1 MGKKKKKKSKKR
13 QKEDFGSVEFYCK
26 KCDYTFEID
35 WETIWDI
42 QECTHGYV
50 GFHLNN
56 TFISCEKCGEIINN
70 DETVETEV
78 MWPKQPIKINDDDL
92 PF

>member
-1 MGKKKKKKSKKR
+1 MGKKKRNKSKLK
-13 QKEDFGSVEFYCK
+13 QKEDFGSAEFYCA

-50 GFHLNN
+50 GYHLND
-56 TFISCEKCGEIINN
+56 TFICCEKCGEFIE
-70 DETVETEV
+70 DKETVGV
-78 MWPKQPIKINDDDL
+78 KNPSKKPSQFIMDDEL

>member
-1 MGKKKKKKSKKR
+1 MGKKKKKRKQS
-13 QKEDFGSVEFYCK
+13 QKEDFGSAEFYCAN
-26 KCDYTFEID
+26 CDYRFEID

-50 GFHLNN
+50 GYHLND
-56 TFISCEKCGEIINN
+56 TFISCEKCGELIK
-70 DETVETEV
+70 DEETVEVKKPSTT
-78 MWPKQPIKINDDDL
+78 PSQFISDDEL